1 MDTKHKIKIS
11 IRDLV
16 EFILRSG
23 NISTGFS
30 GSSRA
35 VEGTKAHKKI
45 QKASKEN
52 YESEVT
58 LKFRLDYEDFILE
71 VGGRADGVICHN
83 GVVTIDE
90 IKTTV
95 APLEIIDENFNH
107 LHWAQAKCYAYIYAK
122 QHEIDLINIR
132 LTYYQLDTEE
142 IKYIDK
148 TFTFEEL
155 RLFFYDIVDRYSVW
169 AKMILD
175 WQAKRDASIKR
186 LEFPYKSYR
195 KGQRELAV
203 AVYKTIVNG
212 KKLYAQA
219 PTGIGKTISTIFPS
233 VKAVGEGLTSKIFYL
248 TAKTITRTA
257 AQDAFELMRTN
268 GLEFKTIT
276 LTAKEKICFCDETNC
291 NPDSCEYARG
301 HFDRVNDGIMDI
313 LKNANELTRETI
325 ERYARK
331 HTICPFEYSLDL
343 TSWADAVICDY
354 NYLFD
359 PNVSLKRFFSD
370 TGGDY
375 TFLIDEAHNLVDRSR
390 EMFSAELYK
399 KPILELKKATR
410 DKKPELSKALDKINK
425 FMLEMKKNCK
435 DACYYISKESP
446 EGIYGLLMKF
456 IKEAEECLLKEK
468 ELEEYEE
475 LLQLYFDALMFIK
488 ILELYDERYITY
500 VEKINKDVKIKLF
513 CIDPSYLL
521 SEILKKGKATVFFS
535 ATLLPMN
542 YYHHILG
549 GREDD
554 KFICLDSPFDVR
566 NRCLLIAGGVST
578 KYRQREMSY
587 SHIVNFI
594 GRVIEEQQG
603 NYLVFFPSYQY
614 MNAVY
619 EMFNQ
624 EYHGINTYIQEPS
637 MNEHEREN
645 FLKLFKP
652 NPTSNTL
659 GFCVLGGIYSE
670 GIDLKDDRLVG
681 TIIVGVG
688 LPQICLERDI
698 IKDYFQDQN
707 NMGYEYSYMYPGM
720 NKVLQAAG
728 RVIRSETD
736 KGVILL
742 IDERFT
748 YSSYKRLFPKEWFP
762 YTNVNNNNIG
772 RYLNRFWKKVD

>member
-1 MDTKHKIKIS
+1 MDTKHKVKIS

-23 NISTGFS
+23 NISTNFS

-45 QKASKEN
+45 QKASKEK
-52 YESEVT
+52 YEAEVT
-58 LKFRLDYEDFILE
+58 LKLSLDYKDFILE
-71 VGGRADGVICHN
+71 VGGRADGVICDN

-122 QHEIDLINIR
+122 QYELDSINIR

-155 RLFFYDIVDRYSVW
+155 RVFFYDITDKYSVW

-175 WQAKRDASIKR
+175 WKAKRDASIKR
-186 LEFPYKSYR
+186 LEFPYKAYR

-203 AVYKTIVNG
+203 AVYKTIANG

-233 VKAVGEGLTSKIFYL
+233 IKAVGEGLTSKIFYL

-257 AQDAFELMRTN
+257 AQDAFELMREN

-291 NPDSCEYARG
+291 NPDTCEYARG
-301 HFDRVNDGIMDI
+301 HFDRVNDAIMDI
-313 LKNANELTRETI
+313 LKNSNELTRETI
-325 ERYARK
+325 ERYSRK
-331 HTICPFEYSLDL
+331 YNVCPFEYSLDL

-410 DKKPELSKALDKINK
+410 DKKPKLSKALDKINK
-425 FMLEMKKNCK
+425 FMLKMKKNCNEL
-435 DACYYISKESP
+435 YYISKESP
-446 EGIYGLLMKF
+446 DGIYGLLMKF
-456 IKEAEECLLKEK
+456 IKEAEECLLREK

-475 LLQLYFDALMFIK
+475 LLQLYFDVLMFIK

-500 VEKINKDVKIKLF
+500 VEKINNDVKIKLF

-521 SEILKKGKATVFFS
+521 SEVLKKGKATVFFS
-535 ATLLPMN
+535 ATLIPMN
-542 YYHHILG
+542 YYHNILG
-549 GREDD
+549 GKEDD
-554 KFICLDSPFDVR
+554 KFIRLDSPFDVN

-587 SHIVNFI
+587 SHIVSFI
-594 GRVIEEQQG
+594 GRVIEEQKG
-603 NYLVFFPSYQY
+603 NYLVFFPSYKY

-619 EMFNQ
+619 EMFNK
-624 EYHGINTYIQEPS
+624 EYPDINTYIQEPS
-637 MNEHEREN
+637 MTEYERED

-652 NPTSNTL
+652 NPKSNTL

-688 LPQICLERDI
+688 LPQMCLERDI
-698 IKDYFQDQN
+698 IKDYFQDKN

-748 YSSYKRLFPKEWFP
+748 YSSYKKLFPKEWFP
-762 YTNVNNNNIG
+762 YINVNENNIG
-772 RYLNRFWKKVD
+772 RCINAFWNKK